1 MLMAAT
7 ALQGIQRSG
16 CADLRF
22 YGFAHPD
29 QILDPAFAP
38 LWLGGFARGA
48 APARRKGSLT
58 LAQTGLPNLP
68 RLRLV
73 QMG

>member
-7 ALQGIQRSG
+7 VFQEIRRSG
-16 CADLRF
+16 RADVRF

-29 QILDPAFAP
+29 QILAP
-38 LWLGGFARGA
+38 GLRSALAGQFARGA
-48 APARRKGSLT
+48 APAQRKGSLT

-73 QMG
+73 QIG